1 MPRPAQRAT
10 TPAISSP
17 PAPSTVSRVQ
27 FGGLVCPPTSQAN
40 QGFARTDAV
49 CPLNRHPE
57 HLANLGLALAAD
69 PQIANLPIAL
79 RVPVKLRKAV
89 HGRASSAPRP
99 ILARLG
105 VRGGARIGV
114 SRRGSILTTA
124 TARYDAT
131 SARPARGRRE
141 VAITAAPDRKERT
154 RHHGSQSGSSE
165 RDLCNARHRARRLC
179 GPPLPRLLRRWL
191 SIRNPRLPLRRVAGM
206 AGGIVCR
213 CRST

>member
-1 MPRPAQRAT
+1 MCTHLGGSAKGNMPRPAQRAT

-17 PAPSTVSRVQ
+17 PAPSTLSRVQ

-69 PQIANLPIAL
+69 PQIADLPIAL
-79 RVPVKLRKAV
+79 RVPVKLRKTV
-89 HGRASSAPRP
+89 HGRASSPRP
-99 ILARLG
+99 IQARLG
-105 VRGGARIGV
+105 VRGGAGTGV
-114 SRRGSILTTA
+114 SRRGRILTTA
-124 TARYDAT
+124 TASYDAT

-154 RHHGSQSGSSE
+154 RQPWFAVGFF
-165 RDLCNARHRARRLC
+165 
-179 GPPLPRLLRRWL
+179 
-191 SIRNPRLPLRRVAGM
+191 
-206 AGGIVCR
+206 
-213 CRST
+213 